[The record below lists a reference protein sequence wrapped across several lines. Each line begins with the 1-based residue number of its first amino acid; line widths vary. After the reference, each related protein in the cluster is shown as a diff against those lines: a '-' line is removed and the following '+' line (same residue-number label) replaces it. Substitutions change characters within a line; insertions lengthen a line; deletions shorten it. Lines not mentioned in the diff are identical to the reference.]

1 MERGATHPAATTRT
15 IAACAC
21 CTKARGRK
29 HCKPTQRPQAK
40 PSATPAAPRTNAC
53 EGEWRLKLHGRKAG
67 EKRAETNAQVNRR
80 QCEAL
85 TSELNLQ
92 LGSTAFAHWG
102 VTCACAL
109 NPAPYSMHICLKL
122 RAKVLLKCAFLGLN
136 LKAIHVCNECWEQC
150 QCDQV

>member
-1 MERGATHPAATTRT
+1 MVRRPSGKVAARLFKGAADAAKSCGTRKMVRTVSAMLGAVSSMPA
-15 IAACAC
+15 
-21 CTKARGRK
+21 
-29 HCKPTQRPQAK
+29 
-40 PSATPAAPRTNAC
+40 
-53 EGEWRLKLHGRKAG
+53 
-67 EKRAETNAQVNRR
+67 NAQVNRR